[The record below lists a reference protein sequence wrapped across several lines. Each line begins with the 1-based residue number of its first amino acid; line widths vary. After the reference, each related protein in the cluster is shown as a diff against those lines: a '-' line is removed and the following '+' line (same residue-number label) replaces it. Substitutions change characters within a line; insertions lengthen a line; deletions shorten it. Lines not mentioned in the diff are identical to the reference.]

1 MSIRSPV
8 VGVGSTADRR
18 GKPRLSG
25 KCRLSPKLGISMLLS
40 SGSKG
45 WFLVV
50 GTVAK
55 ESPDHVEATPGEGDQ
70 CLFVGLAFST
80 LAVVEGARGWTVLKT
95 GECGEVTG
103 AQQSSVEPAWPVQV
117 AADAA

>member
-1 MSIRSPV
+1 
-8 VGVGSTADRR
+8 
-18 GKPRLSG
+18 
-25 KCRLSPKLGISMLLS
+25 MLLS

-80 LAVVEGARGWTVLKT
+80 LAVVEGARGRTVLKT

-103 AQQSSVEPAWPVQV
+103 AQQSPVEPSWPVQV

>member
-1 MSIRSPV
+1 
-8 VGVGSTADRR
+8 
-18 GKPRLSG
+18 
-25 KCRLSPKLGISMLLS
+25 MLLS
-40 SGSKG
+40 SSKG

-55 ESPDHVEATPGEGDQ
+55 EGPGHVEATLGEGDQ
-70 CLFVGLAFST
+70 CLFVGLAIST
-80 LAVVEGARGWTVLKT
+80 FAVVEGARGRTVLKI